1 MNGGAAVL
9 MVLASARLP
18 ARPTGSMPRAA
29 NGFGTRTIGIDF
41 GLRRTG
47 LAVSAG
53 IAPLPLGIIAA
64 DNMTHVAKQVV
75 RAARSEGASQFV
87 LGMPYNSSGGEGEQA
102 TVTRAFGTILAQE
115 AAPMPVYL
123 WDERFTSAEAS
134 MRMNQGLGANMG
146 QSVDAVAAAII
157 LEDFF
162 DGDHASAERLM
173 VEPGHEPARVSCA
186 PPSPTGPPP
195 SYLET
200 RRQMMERAALQ
211 ETARAASGASL
222 KSKKTKKKR

>member
-1 MNGGAAVL
+1 
-9 MVLASARLP
+9 
-18 ARPTGSMPRAA
+18 MPGAA

-41 GLRRTG
+41 GVRRTG

-53 IAPLPLGIIAA
+53 IAPLPLGVIAA
-64 DNMTHVAKQVV
+64 DNMMHVAKQVV

-102 TVTRAFGTILAQE
+102 IITRAFGTILAQE

-134 MRMNQGLGANMG
+134 MRMNQGLGASMG

-157 LEDFF
+157 LEEFF
-162 DGDHASAERLM
+162 DGDYASAEQIV
-173 VEPGHEPARVSCA
+173 VEPGQEVARVPR
-186 PPSPTGPPP
+186 PPATPAGPPP
-195 SYLET
+195 SYLEA
-200 RRQMMERAALQ
+200 RRQMMERVALK
-211 ETARAASGASL
+211 EAARAARDASL
-222 KSKKTKKKR
+222 KPRRRKKSR